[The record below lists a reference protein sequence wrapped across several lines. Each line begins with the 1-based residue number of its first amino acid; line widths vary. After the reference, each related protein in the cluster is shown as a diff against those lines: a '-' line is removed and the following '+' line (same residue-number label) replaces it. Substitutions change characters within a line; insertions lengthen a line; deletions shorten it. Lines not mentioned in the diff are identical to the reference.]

1 MTGYDPELARGVIGR
16 LFIGVMEKAAWLG
29 ETGCGG
35 ELVGK

>member
-16 LFIGVMEKAAWLG
+16 LFIGVMGKAAWLG
-29 ETGCGG
+29 EPERGG